1 MTRPWASLAA
11 AMLLAGVLAACG
23 GASQPDDDADDTST
37 TQPSDQSPEPS
48 PDESTDPD
56 RGAPRVTGTVASG
69 LAVPWGIAFLPD
81 GSAIVTERDTR
92 RVLRLVPNSDGG
104 PDAEADVIEIGE
116 IEEAVPEVEAG
127 LLGVAVSPDFS
138 VDRTLFFYATTAE
151 DNSVFTVTLQDDELG
166 EPTPI
171 LTGIPKG
178 VIHDGGRL
186 QFGPDGF
193 LYVSTGETGDPG
205 LAQIPSSLAGKILRI
220 TPDGD
225 PAPGNPDEDSPV
237 WSLGHRNVQ
246 GLAFDDAGRLWAS
259 EFGDEI
265 YDELNLVTPG
275 GNYGW
280 PAIEGRGG
288 DPDYVDPLLP
298 WSTADASPS
307 GLAFADGTLWMA
319 ALRGERIWQIPLN
332 GKIPGKPVSLL
343 TGEHGRIRT
352 VVPTPDGD
360 LWVATSNRDGRGTPS
375 EDDDRILLV
384 TLGG

>member
-1 MTRPWASLAA
+1 MKRPWASLAA
-11 AMLLAGVLAACG
+11 AMLLAGILAACG
-23 GASQPDDDADDTST
+23 GASQPDDDAGDTST

-48 PDESTDPD
+48 PDESTDPA

-288 DPDYVDPLLP
+288 DPDYVDPLLT

-384 TLGG
+384 SLGG

>member
-1 MTRPWASLAA
+1 M
-11 AMLLAGVLAACG
+11 
-23 GASQPDDDADDTST
+23 
-37 TQPSDQSPEPS
+37 
-48 PDESTDPD
+48 
-56 RGAPRVTGTVASG
+56 
-69 LAVPWGIAFLPD
+69 
-81 GSAIVTERDTR
+81 
-92 RVLRLVPNSDGG
+92 
-104 PDAEADVIEIGE
+104 
-116 IEEAVPEVEAG
+116 
-127 LLGVAVSPDFS
+127 
-138 VDRTLFFYATTAE
+138 
-151 DNSVFTVTLQDDELG
+151 
-166 EPTPI
+166 
-171 LTGIPKG
+171 
-178 VIHDGGRL
+178 
-186 QFGPDGF
+186 
-193 LYVSTGETGDPG
+193 
-205 LAQIPSSLAGKILRI
+205 
-220 TPDGD
+220 
-225 PAPGNPDEDSPV
+225 

-288 DPDYVDPLLP
+288 DPDYVDPLLT

-384 TLGG
+384 SLGG